1 MFIDKASYVEYNPEY
16 LFAVGKLRVH
26 ERKLINKAAF
36 TRLIECSGFQ
46 EMVSILSE
54 RNYSD
59 NIYSVEKPEDLEN
72 LIFDEM
78 SNTIGE
84 IKKLSHDDEVTN
96 LYLFRYDMQ
105 NLKLLIKAGK
115 NSEEVN
121 RSLLYRSVID
131 TDSLE
136 DSIKEEIF
144 YVFPDSLRDRI
155 KTIWLEEVQQGNLQE
170 AEILLDKLWLETGY
184 RYMKEK
190 EQIFLRDLFS
200 ILIDLYNLKVILR
213 TKVMNY
219 DSERVYQYIAE
230 GGFIDK
236 SVMSNSCSME
246 LEGMVK
252 FFQSSNYNEIIKS
265 GVEYF
270 EKYNSF
276 RKFEQLC
283 SNFLVEFVDIVKF
296 LVASASSLI
305 RYSVIKE
312 IELKNLRAVL
322 IGKNNGLS
330 SEQIS
335 QNLGYVYV

>member
-16 LFAVGKLRVH
+16 LFAVGKLRVY
-26 ERKLINKAAF
+26 ERKLINKA
-36 TRLIECSGFQ
+36 TLTQLIECNGFQ
-46 EMVSILSE
+46 ELVSILSE

-59 NIYSVEKPEDLEN
+59 NISSVKKPEDLEN

-78 SNTIGE
+78 SNTIDE
-84 IKKLSHDDEVTN
+84 IKKLSHDDEITN

-115 NSEEVN
+115 NSEDVN

-170 AEILLDKLWLETGY
+170 AETLLDKLWLETGY
-184 RYMKEK
+184 CYMKDNG
-190 EQIFLRDLFS
+190 QIFMRDLFS
-200 ILIDLYNLKVILR
+200 VLIDLYNLKMIVR

-219 DSERVYQYIAE
+219 EHEMVEKYIAK

-236 SVMSNSCSME
+236 SVISNSYNME
-246 LEGMVK
+246 LDGMVK
-252 FFQSSNYNEIIKS
+252 SFSSSDYNKILKP

-270 EKYNSF
+270 QKYNSF
-276 RKFEQLC
+276 WKFEQLC
-283 SNFLVEFVDIVKF
+283 SDFLIKFVDTVKY
-296 LVASASSLI
+296 LVASVSVLM
-305 RYSVIKE
+305 RYMVIKE
-312 IELKNLRAVL
+312 IELKNLRAIL

-330 SEQIS
+330 VEQIS
-335 QNLGYVYV
+335 QNLGCAYV

>member
-16 LFAVGKLRVH
+16 LFAVGKLRVY
-26 ERKLINKAAF
+26 ERKLINKA
-36 TRLIECSGFQ
+36 TLTQLIECNGFG
-46 EMVSILSE
+46 ELVSILSE

-59 NIYSVEKPEDLEN
+59 NISSVEKPEDLEN

-115 NSEEVN
+115 NSEDVN
-121 RSLLYRSVID
+121 HALLYRSVID
-131 TDSLE
+131 TENLE

-144 YVFPDSLRDRI
+144 SVFPESLRDKIR
-155 KTIWLEEVQQGNLQE
+155 TIWLEEVQQGNLQD
-170 AEILLDKLWLETGY
+170 AEILLDKLWLETGFC
-184 RYMKEK
+184 YMKDSG
-190 EQIFLRDLFS
+190 QIFLRDLFS
-200 ILIDLYNLKVILR
+200 VLIDIYNIKVILR
-213 TKVMNY
+213 TKVMGY
-219 DSERVYQYIAE
+219 DSERVRKYIAE

-236 SVMSNSCSME
+236 SVMSNSYNME
-246 LEGMVK
+246 LEGIVK
-252 FFQSSNYNEIIKS
+252 SFQFSDYNKIIKP

-270 EKYNSF
+270 ERYNSF
-276 RKFEQLC
+276 WKFEQLC
-283 SNFLVEFVDIVKF
+283 NDFLVEFVDIVKF
-296 LVASASSLI
+296 LVASVSALI
-305 RYSVIKE
+305 RYLIIKE
-312 IELKNLRAVL
+312 IELKNLRAIL

-335 QNLGYVYV
+335 QNLGCAYA